1 MAFVAVVRRG
11 AKDNI
16 VGVGRYT
23 ATRDSTTCECA
34 VTVLD
39 DWQKRGLGS
48 VLMRH
53 LIDVAEAGI

>member
-1 MAFVAVVRRG
+1 MAFAAVVRDG
-11 AKDNI
+11 AKHNI

-23 ATRDSTTCECA
+23 ATRDVRTCECA

-39 DWQKRGLGS
+39 DWLKRGLGS